1 MGMDSMSEL
10 ARKRPAQVVVPGTLP
25 RTEILTAGLHDK
37 QALMRQV
44 HAMASRGEIGHAYA
58 LERVRTGW
66 AVKVVRIAE
75 RPSWW
80 SRNGLRASLWST
92 AGLAFLAATAYVL
105 RLLAL
110 ALAAVLPLLAG
121 AAVLLVI
128 VGAVVMVSRGSS
140 VEVTQRVTVRRW

>member
-1 MGMDSMSEL
+1 MDSEL
-10 ARKRPAQVVVPGTLP
+10 ARKRPAQVIIPGTLP
-25 RTEILTAGLHDK
+25 RTEILTAGLYDK
-37 QALMRQV
+37 QALMHRV

-58 LERVRTGW
+58 VERVRTGW

-92 AGLAFLAATAYVL
+92 LGLVFLGGLVLLL

-121 AAVLLVI
+121 AAVLLV
-128 VGAVVMVSRGSS
+128 VTAVLVRSGGGRS
-140 VEVTQRVTVRRW
+140 VEITQRVRIKG